1 MKCNHAVSQNIFL
14 RYEYTSCLSHC
25 FLHEPNFKSCFLTLH
40 GNTTAILISTCHHWP
55 TINFLLLNRMS
66 WLYKEFFP
74 YLDRF
79 SSINEIH
86 ILMKNILEAKF

>member
-14 RYEYTSCLSHC
+14 RYEYTSCLSHY
-25 FLHEPNFKSCFLTLH
+25 FLYESNFKSCFLTLH

-55 TINFLLLNRMS
+55 AINFILLNRMN
-66 WLYKEFFP
+66 WLYVLNF
-74 YLDRF
+74 F